1 MNRTFPEYEKY
12 DAVGLAEL
20 VKSGEV
26 HPTELLDAA
35 IARSAERNPSLN
47 AIVID
52 MEPEARA
59 AIEAGL
65 PDGPLRGVP
74 FLIKDLHLRI
84 RERVP
89 TFGTVSAT
97 R

>member
-20 VKSGEV
+20 VKNGEV

-47 AIVID
+47 AIVNDI
-52 MEPEARA
+52 EPEAALPVRFDTA
-59 AIEAGL
+59 PANEIE
-65 PDGPLRGVP
+65 P
-74 FLIKDLHLRI
+74 
-84 RERVP
+84 
-89 TFGTVSAT
+89 AT
-97 R
+97 A